1 MIRRLPH
8 LLFCCLALA
17 LASCSVAIPIST
29 GAANVLTGVL
39 AIPILFDDG
48 GGRMQT
54 SGGYSD
60 VRWFAN
66 PDSHP
71 AVRPKTGDTGP
82 ADGTQVQPR

>member
-8 LLFCCLALA
+8 LLVCLLAPA
-17 LASCSVAIPIST
+17 LASCSVTIPIST
-29 GAANVLTGVL
+29 GAANVLTGVF

-71 AVRPKTGDTGP
+71 AVRPKSGETGP

>member
-8 LLFCCLALA
+8 LLACCLAPA
-17 LASCSVAIPIST
+17 LAGCSISIPVSAGT
-29 GAANVLTGVL
+29 ANVITGVFML
-39 AIPILFDDG
+39 PILLDDG

-60 VRWFAN
+60 AGWFTN
-66 PDSHP
+66 PGSHP
-71 AVRPKTGDTGP
+71 AVRPKAGETGP